1 MVKLKA
7 VVLGFCML
15 AAGLVAF
22 MIFFQSDEAK
32 IKKQFK
38 ALASTLSLDA
48 GESKFEAGAK
58 ARKIAMML
66 ADPCVVNIPTYDITR
81 TISRSD
87 AQTYIMASRSAYSS
101 LSVDFHDISIIFP
114 EKGRLAEVTATV
126 YVKTAAKG
134 GGPLE
139 KNVSEVRFELKAVE
153 DSWLFAGIN
162 EVVVLEK

>member
-1 MVKLKA
+1 MVNMKPVILS
-7 VVLGFCML
+7 VLML

-38 ALASTLSLDA
+38 TLAETLSLQT
-48 GESKFEAGAK
+48 GESKFESGAK

-66 ADPCVVNIPTYDITR
+66 ADPCVVNIPTYDITK
-81 TISRSD
+81 TISRTD
-87 AQTYIMASRSAYSS
+87 AQTYIMAGRSAYTS
-101 LSVDFHDISIIFP
+101 LSVAFHDISIIFP
-114 EKGRLAEVTATV
+114 EEGRLAEATVTV
-126 YVKTAAKG
+126 YVKGSARG

-139 KNVSEVRFELKAVE
+139 KNVSEVRFELEAVE
-153 DSWLFAGIN
+153 DAWLFTTIN